1 MRAILHHNGGVQR
14 LLIAFVLLASHAVAQ
29 TPAQPRFR
37 SGAEVIAIDVTVI
50 GRDGTPVAGL
60 TAADFDVTV
69 EGKPRAIQ
77 SAQFLRSDPAPRR
90 ARSDESSNAD
100 PASGRLLLIVTDDAS
115 LRTGSYA
122 VVQSAKAVLA
132 HLGPGD
138 LVGVTH
144 IPEGGGVPF
153 TTDHARVIAEL
164 TRLRPATPQVTRME
178 TTVYISEALDY
189 DGPRSYQWPA
199 AIARECGTEADTP
212 VWRLCMLNL
221 EQVARTVLIETSMR
235 TNDTIRGLERLMK
248 SLEPSGQPATVVL
261 ISESLVLARDP
272 GALANLAEACA
283 EARVT
288 LHVVQPAPPVA
299 EMTSRGFPSDPVSDA
314 ALNLEGLEQ
323 MAARTRGAFHRAVST
338 GEAIFDQIGRE
349 ISGYYL
355 LGIEP
360 DDEDRR
366 KPRRRVDVKVRR
378 PGLTVRA
385 RSMFALNNR
394 AALPAIDPPARLKQ
408 LLEAPVPAK
417 GVPVRITARTISG
430 DDLHVR
436 ILIAGEIGEA
446 TDQRA
451 RYHVGLIAIDGN
463 GTIKTQSAAATV
475 LDPVRRD
482 VQSPSQF
489 TTSLLL
495 EPGVY
500 SVRLAVVDETG
511 RSGSAHHT
519 VQARLHEWPRGWRTS
534 DLIAG
539 NQPVADEFPPFN
551 ASSIVDSTSVAAVL
565 DVLHEDREA
574 VDAADVKFE
583 VDGESVDATAGATVR
598 RNGRFVRTFSALIA
612 PPKSGE
618 LLLRGIVSTIGGEP
632 ITLERAFTFESPVTD
647 PLDPSVMRGFI
658 EMLERRHQVSPSL
671 TAFVAAAKAGT
682 FGPPP
687 DAASRPDADIAMVTF
702 IGGLGAL
709 REKKPALARALF
721 QQTLRT
727 APGFEGATFYLALIP

>member
-1 MRAILHHNGGVQR
+1 MAVMQR
-14 LLIAFVLLASHAVAQ
+14 LLIAFVLLASHAAAQ

-60 TAADFDVTV
+60 TAADFDVSV

-77 SAQFLRSDPAPRR
+77 SAQFLRSDPAPRL
-90 ARSDESSNAD
+90 ARGDESTNAD

-122 VVQSAKAVLA
+122 VVESATAVLK

-144 IPEGGGVPF
+144 LPEGGGVPF
-153 TTDHARVIAEL
+153 TADRARVMAEL
-164 TRLRPATPQVTRME
+164 KRLRPATAQVTRTD

-189 DGPRSYQWPA
+189 DGQQRYQWPA
-199 AIARECGTEADTP
+199 AVARECGAEADSP
-212 VWRLCMLNL
+212 VFRLCMLNL
-221 EQVARTVLIETSMR
+221 QQTARTVLIETSMR
-235 TNDTIRGLERLMK
+235 TNDALRGLERLMK
-248 SLEPSGQPATVVL
+248 SLEPSGQPVTVVF
-261 ISESLVLARDP
+261 ISGSLVLARDP

-299 EMTSRGFPSDPVSDA
+299 EMTARGFPSDPVSDTQ
-314 ALNLEGLEQ
+314 LNLEGLEQ

-360 DDEDRR
+360 SDDDRR

-394 AALPAIDPPARLKQ
+394 SAALAVDPPARLKQ
-408 LLEAPVPAK
+408 MLEAPVQVK
-417 GVPVRITARTISG
+417 GVPLRITTRIISG
-430 DDLHVR
+430 DGNQVR
-436 ILIAGEIGEA
+436 VLIAGEVGEA

-463 GTIKTQSAAATV
+463 GVVKSRSAAATV
-475 LDPVRRD
+475 LVPARRG
-482 VQSPSQF
+482 VQSPSLF

-495 EPGVY
+495 EPGDY
-500 SVRLAVVDETG
+500 SVRLAVVDESG
-511 RSGSAHHT
+511 RSGSVHHT
-519 VQARLHEWPRGWRTS
+519 VHARLHEWPRGWRTS
-534 DLIAG
+534 DLI
-539 NQPVADEFPPFN
+539 VANRPAANEFPPFN
-551 ASSIVDSTSVAAVL
+551 ASSIVDSPQVAAVL
-565 DVLHEDREA
+565 DVLHDDQAVVDEA
-574 VDAADVKFE
+574 QVRFE
-583 VDGESVDATAGATVR
+583 IGGESVAATGGAVTR
-598 RNGRFVRTFSALIA
+598 RSGKFARSFSALVS
-612 PPKSGE
+612 PPRSGE
-618 LLLRGIVSTIGGEP
+618 LQLRGIVSATGVEP
-632 ITLERAFTFESPVTD
+632 ITLERAFAFEPPTTD
-647 PLDPSVMRGFI
+647 PLDLSVIRGFI

-671 TAFVAAAKAGT
+671 TAFVATAKSGNFA
-682 FGPPP
+682 PPP
-687 DAASRPDADIAMVTF
+687 DAESRPAADVAMVTF
-702 IGGLGAL
+702 IGGLAAL
-709 REKKPALARALF
+709 RENKPALARALF